1 MKKSTGKKRSNN
13 KKKNVNKNIEEY
25 NRKFYN
31 IDNNPRIPIN
41 TVTSAIIKNDACDE
55 DLYEVDS
62 DDEKKMYYEKL
73 YENTQI
79 DEDSKKFLL
88 IWNLFIENE
97 ILNFDNYFLMVLKFI
112 ENNKNL
118 LIQEKFKY
126 IFFYHIKVLYNY
138 SKINIEEVNKLLIA
152 VSELENEKINRKKT
166 FEFK

>member
-1 MKKSTGKKRSNN
+1 MKKSTGKKRSNQ
-13 KKKNVNKNIEEY
+13 KKKNNSKNIEEY
-25 NRKFYN
+25 NRKFYS

-41 TVTSAIIKNDACDE
+41 TVTSAIIKNDAHDE

-62 DDEKKMYYEKL
+62 DDEKKMYFEKL
-73 YENTQI
+73 FNNTQI

-88 IWNLFIENE
+88 LWNLFVESE

-138 SKINIEEVNKLLIA
+138 SKINIEEVNKLCIA
-152 VSELENEKINRKKT
+152 VSELNYDDEEKTIK
-166 FEFK
+166 FE

>member
-1 MKKSTGKKRSNN
+1 MKKSTGKKRSNSN
-13 KKKNVNKNIEEY
+13 KKKNNSKNIEEY

-73 YENTQI
+73 FNNTQI

-88 IWNLFIENE
+88 IWNLFVENE
-97 ILNFDNYFLMVLKFI
+97 ILKFDNYFLMVLKFI

-152 VSELENEKINRKKT
+152 VSELNEKEKT
-166 FEFK
+166 KF

>member
-1 MKKSTGKKRSNN
+1 
-13 KKKNVNKNIEEY
+13 
-25 NRKFYN
+25 
-31 IDNNPRIPIN
+31 
-41 TVTSAIIKNDACDE
+41 
-55 DLYEVDS
+55 
-62 DDEKKMYYEKL
+62 L

-118 LIQEKFKY
+118 LLQEKFKY

-152 VSELENEKINRKKT
+152 VSELNYENDEKTK
-166 FEFK
+166 FE

>member
-1 MKKSTGKKRSNN
+1 MKRSTGKKHSNSN
-13 KKKNVNKNIEEY
+13 KKKHNKNIEEY
-25 NRKFYN
+25 NRKYYN

-41 TVTSAIIKNDACDE
+41 TVTSAIIKNDAHDE

-88 IWNLFIENE
+88 IWNLFIEKE
-97 ILNFDNYFLMVLKFI
+97 ILNFDNYYLMVLKFI
-112 ENNKNL
+112 QNNKNL
-118 LIQEKFKY
+118 LIQEKYKY

-152 VSELENEKINRKKT
+152 VSELEYKDEEKTIKLN
-166 FEFK
+166 